1 MIEFIIAGLFVGFLT
16 GLTGMGGG
24 LLMTPLLILGFGL
37 PAVTAVGTDLMYAGL
52 TKLAGFYQHSRQG
65 TVDGATLKWLAVT
78 SLPGALLGVILI
90 QFMTLVWSSRLDLIM
105 RMVLGVTFLGVGC
118 FMMYRIVCQ
127 IKDRAQLQM
136 QRLPD
141 CNRTP
146 AVFPGKRKLMIVGGF
161 GGLLVGMTSVG
172 SGTVFIALL
181 SCIGRFSPAVLV
193 GTDIAHAALLTLVAG
208 SMHAFMGNVDFS
220 IAGYLLIGSIP
231 GILAGSRLT
240 LSIPEIWIRWLI
252 TLLLLGSSFKLL

>member
-1 MIEFIIAGLFVGFLT
+1 MIEFIFAGLFVGFLT

-24 LLMTPLLILGFGL
+24 LLMTPLLILGFGM

-52 TKLAGFYQHSRQG
+52 TKLAGFYQHKRQG
-65 TVDGATLKWLAVT
+65 TVDGATLKWLAAT

-90 QFMTLVWSSRLDLIM
+90 HFMTVMWYSRLELIM
-105 RMVLGVTFLGVGC
+105 RMVLGITFLGVGC

-127 IKDRAQLQM
+127 IKRRERHRRHQSPDSGRA
-136 QRLPD
+136 
-141 CNRTP
+141 
-146 AVFPGKRKLMIVGGF
+146 ASFFPGKRKLMAVGGL

-193 GTDIAHAALLTLVAG
+193 GTDIAHASLLTLIAG
-208 SMHAFMGNVDFS
+208 SMHAFMGNVDYS
-220 IAGYLLIGSIP
+220 VAGYLLIGSVP
-231 GILAGSRLT
+231 GIIAGSRLS
-240 LSIPEIWIRWLI
+240 LKIPEIWIRWII
-252 TLLLLGSSFKLL
+252 TLLLLGSSLKLL